1 MGKAM
6 SAELLLQYISYLL
19 TGIGVLAFLVSVI
32 VQTVKEMPV
41 FKKIPTSVVAL
52 AVSLILTPI
61 SVIVLYNYYRIVIE
75 WYYIFAAIVAAFI
88 VYLVSTGGWERV
100 AGIWNRSK
108 YKK

>member
-6 SAELLLQYISYLL
+6 SAELLLRYISYLL

-32 VQTVKEMPV
+32 VQAVKEMPV
-41 FKKIPTSVVAL
+41 FKKMQTSVVAL

-61 SVIVLYNYYRIVIE
+61 SVIVLCNYYRIVIE
-75 WYYIFAAIVAAFI
+75 WYYIVAAIVAAFI

-100 AGIWNRSK
+100 TGIWNRSK